1 MEIVK
6 IKVSDKYTKTINTL
20 LFKVDHDIMHTNI
33 IGFKVYL
40 TLYNFTMSVIDI
52 TTGEFRGEKNM
63 YL

>member
-33 IGFKVYL
+33 IRFKVYL

-52 TTGEFRGEKNM
+52 TTGELRGEKNM